1 MILSYI
7 QNISTAHVLLLS
19 ASKLATQLGKEFG
32 VLQFVGSDKEIG
44 ERESV
49 LSEVLRTLRIK
60 TAFSEVCCAKLSQLS
75 EICEKRDVSF
85 LFLQLSDCRSK
96 SIQQLLN
103 ACRDLRIPYL
113 LYKDDFQELHLDKVI
128 LPVNFLEEEVEKA
141 QFAAA
146 FGRFCGSEI
155 VMLLA
160 NDYGSKAGTNAER
173 MQQLFDKFEFKYS
186 FGKGLKDSFGID
198 KEAVQKAENENA
210 GIVIVTAS
218 RDYGLD
224 DVLFGPK
231 EQHLVKKSTKPVLL
245 INPRGDLYTLCD

>member
-1 MILSYI
+1 
-7 QNISTAHVLLLS
+7 
-19 ASKLATQLGKEFG
+19 
-32 VLQFVGSDKEIG
+32 
-44 ERESV
+44 
-49 LSEVLRTLRIK
+49 
-60 TAFSEVCCAKLSQLS
+60 
-75 EICEKRDVSF
+75 
-85 LFLQLSDCRSK
+85 
-96 SIQQLLN
+96 LLN

-231 EQHLVKKSTKPVLL
+231 EQHLVKNRL
-245 INPRGDLYTLCD
+245 NQFY